1 MVEEPIQINQ
11 YNMKNGVIAWLATI
25 GVLAILLTI
34 LPKWL
39 VGILA
44 TFSFILMLYFE
55 DSIRNKKD

>member
-1 MVEEPIQINQ
+1 
-11 YNMKNGVIAWLATI
+11 MKNGVIAWLATI